1 MYHLRP
7 YHKLQARKLGV
18 VIRPATKAPYKIDV
32 FDKEQNY
39 ITSIGDRRYKDF
51 ITYAE
56 EEGFD
61 VAERRQA
68 LYHKRHK
75 KDSQVE
81 GSRGFFASRILWWAE
96 QFDKTI
102 HILKPFLGR
111 IG

>member
-7 YHKLQARKLGV
+7 YHKLKARQLGV

-39 ITSIGDRRYKDF
+39 ITSIGDRRYKDY

-61 VAERRQA
+61 VAERRQT

-81 GSRGFFASRILWWAE
+81 GSRGFFASRILW
-96 QFDKTI
+96 
-102 HILKPFLGR
+102 
-111 IG
+111 

>member
-1 MYHLRP
+1 MLYHLRP
-7 YHKLQARKLGV
+7 YHKLKSRKLGV

-32 FDKEQNY
+32 FSKDGEY

-56 EEGFD
+56 DEGYN
-61 VAERRQA
+61 VAERRRE

-81 GSRGFFASRILWWAE
+81 GSRGFYAANILW
-96 QFDKTI
+96 
-102 HILKPFLGR
+102 
-111 IG
+111 